1 MSEFSVRLY
10 QPGDEVGI
18 LDLFNRTFSEDNPG
32 FVPRTPEFW
41 RQLFQ
46 DNPAGLQIMVAVD
59 AQRKI
64 IANYSSTPAFLSV
77 RGEKRLCT
85 QIVDTCVDKEW
96 RRSLRKGSVFVTI
109 GAEFLRHFSTA
120 GHAPF
125 DDIIYGLPNEKA
137 FPVGT
142 RVLGYKPVHVP
153 FYGLVHHVGAE
164 TEGFLAALEDQVGGL
179 TIEERTGDD
188 WSEVERLFLGHI
200 DEVQLGLWRD
210 AAYLRWRYAQ
220 RPHEPY
226 RTLLARRGSR
236 LAGALVVRLGWFGH
250 KLLPLVDWI
259 GPGADRQAL
268 AALLAAAGR
277 LGVASGAQR
286 LETWVTPN
294 TLHHATLTALGLRPE
309 ATVFNLCI
317 MVFAPDFD
325 LDWAKA
331 NWFFTMGDSDIF

>member
-1 MSEFSVRLY
+1 MSEFTVRLY
-10 QPGDEVGI
+10 EPGDEIGI

-32 FVPRTPEFW
+32 FVPRTLEFW
-41 RQLFQ
+41 RQLFER
-46 DNPAGLQIMVAVD
+46 NPAGLQIMVAVD
-59 AQRKI
+59 GQGKL
-64 IANYSSTPAFLSV
+64 IANYSSTPAFCSV

-85 QIVDTCVDKEW
+85 QIVDTCVDKDW

-109 GAEFLRHFSTA
+109 GADFLRFFSTP
-120 GHAPF
+120 GQQPF
-125 DDIIYGLPNEKA
+125 DDFIYGLPNEKA

-153 FYGLVHHVGAE
+153 LYGLVHHVGPDTA
-164 TEGFLAALEDQVGGL
+164 GFLATLRAQSGAV
-179 TIEERTGDD
+179 TVEERGGDD
-188 WSEVERLFLGHI
+188 WSEVEALFLSHV
-200 DEVQLGLWRD
+200 DEIQLGLWRD
-210 AAYLRWRYAQ
+210 AAYLAWRYAP

-226 RTLLARRGSR
+226 RTLLARRGGR
-236 LAGALVVRLGWFGH
+236 LAGALVVRMGWFGH
-250 KLLPLVDWI
+250 RVLPLVDWI
-259 GPGADRQAL
+259 GPGADREAL
-268 AALLAAAGR
+268 AALLAEAGR
-277 LGVASGAQR
+277 LALEAGAQR

-309 ATVFNLCI
+309 PTVFNLCI